1 SKLSARASNLS
12 TFITN
17 KDTQD
22 FYFFNE
28 SFMPPINYYR
38 KILLYLFE
46 KEYKIFKYLIMEL
59 THIADRGRWLAV
71 NDEVQIGELIYR
83 VEDNVMTIYD
93 VEVDAYYRGNKNPE
107 HLVLAAIHHAR
118 DNDCKVG
125 PACSRAKPV
134 FERYPA
140 EQDVS

>member
-1 SKLSARASNLS
+1 
-12 TFITN
+12 
-17 KDTQD
+17 
-22 FYFFNE
+22 
-28 SFMPPINYYR
+28 MPPINYYP

-83 VEDNVMTIYD
+83 VEDNAMTIYHA
-93 VEVDAYYRGNKNPE
+93 EAEAFYRGNKIAE
-107 HLVLAAIHHAR
+107 ELVLAAIHRAR
-118 DNDCKVG
+118 ENDWKVV
-125 PACSRAKPV
+125 PAWSFAKTV

-140 EQDVS
+140 EQDVLKK